1 MNLEELLRKGRLA
14 RTVGVDDAPFRR
26 GQRENVLIVGAVCAG
41 TRFEGLL
48 STKVRPDGFNA
59 TSRLIDLI
67 GESKFADQL
76 HAVLLNGVT
85 LAGFNIV
92 DLQAL
97 HRELSL
103 PVIAVMRRY
112 PDRDAVLRVIDKLSQ
127 PAKRR
132 RVLDRAGPIHHGDDV
147 FFQVQGAEAGTARA
161 LLARVTDRGHIP
173 ESLRL
178 AHLIGG
184 GIILGESG
192 RRA

>member
-1 MNLEELLRKGRLA
+1 VVLDELLRKGRLV
-14 RTVGVDDAPFRR
+14 RTLGVDDAPFKR
-26 GQRENVLIVGAVCAG
+26 GQRQSVLVVGAICAG

-48 STKVRPDGFNA
+48 STNVRPDGFKA
-59 TSRLIDLI
+59 TERLIELI
-67 GESKFADQL
+67 GGSKFADQL

-97 HRELSL
+97 HRALAL

-147 FFQVQGAEAGTARA
+147 FFQVQGAEAETVKA

-184 GIILGESG
+184 GIVMGESG